1 MAEKSN
7 DLSGPCS
14 SEVHRQIQV
23 IQYFRGISIL
33 YKESRCIYKGIGR
46 VVFLATSYC
55 YCFECLSHYFAWK
68 TEKTFKSPQFVFSR
82 RRSLSYMWNFCGS
95 DRFVYLGNV
104 KVNDQGQ
111 GNEVSDIN
119 LFPQIVGFFES
130 LRAYKK

>member
-46 VVFLATSYC
+46 VVFLATSIAIVLNALAITLHGKQKKPSSPRSS
-55 YCFECLSHYFAWK
+55 CFLDA
-68 TEKTFKSPQFVFSR
+68 VR
-82 RRSLSYMWNFCGS
+82 
-95 DRFVYLGNV
+95 
-104 KVNDQGQ
+104 
-111 GNEVSDIN
+111 
-119 LFPQIVGFFES
+119 
-130 LRAYKK
+130 